1 MKAIDTLKQVTGEVT
16 ERVKSETPT
25 HFKRIR
31 TAGYVMMA
39 AGGVVKIIG
48 IFFPPL
54 LPVSLVSFAADIFGY
69 GAVMAGIATTAK
81 K

>member
-1 MKAIDTLKQVTGEVT
+1 MKAQIKEVI
-16 ERVKSETPT
+16 ERVQSETPT

-31 TAGYVMMA
+31 KAGYVLMA
-39 AGGVVKIIG
+39 VGGVVKIVG

-54 LPVSLVSFAADIFGY
+54 LPVALVSFAGDVLGW
-69 GAVMAGIATTAK
+69 GAVMAGVATTAK

>member
-1 MKAIDTLKQVTGEVT
+1 MKAQILEVID
-16 ERVKSETPT
+16 RVKSETPT

-31 TAGYVMMA
+31 KFGYVMMA
-39 AGGVVKIIG
+39 VGGVVKIIG

-54 LPVSLVSFAADIFGY
+54 LPVALVSLATDIFGY
-69 GAVMAGIATTAK
+69 GAVMAGVATTAK